1 MKDLLKSINQRM
13 SALLQKVKRMRQS
26 TQADIKPSLVD
37 ILGAKSVVMSDV
49 TIEGELHCDQN
60 LVVDGQ
66 FKGVI
71 MAPNNTVAIGP
82 NALVYADI
90 VANKVVIQGALKGD
104 IKAGCSVVLN
114 TNAKVSGN
122 IEADVVDLENGA
134 RFKGIIAM
142 DPQQEE
148 AIDVAL
154 EEAAKVGSVTMEPG

>member
-1 MKDLLKSINQRM
+1 
-13 SALLQKVKRMRQS
+13 
-26 TQADIKPSLVD
+26 
-37 ILGAKSVVMSDV
+37 
-49 TIEGELHCDQN
+49 
-60 LVVDGQ
+60 
-66 FKGVI
+66 
-71 MAPNNTVAIGP
+71 
-82 NALVYADI
+82 
-90 VANKVVIQGALKGD
+90 
-104 IKAGCSVVLN
+104 VVLN